1 MPIKLIATDLDGTLL
16 NDEKKVSPANIK
28 AFQSAYEQ
36 GINITIA
43 TGRMHF
49 AAAFFGKAIGA
60 NVPVISCNGAMI
72 RDINTDEPIFETYID
87 DVAVE
92 ELLAFFFEHN
102 IYCSWYIGTQKFAPY
117 FSWDMFSG
125 YHTVQGFNM
134 TEVGHNYK
142 PYTKKVTQVVI
153 RSNTKIPLELTQ
165 MLEERFKSFVKFQQ
179 NTGYTIDITPPDITK
194 AVGLKYLA
202 EYLHIQRENIM
213 TLGDGDNDVAML
225 GYAGTSAAMGNAIVP
240 AKKAATFITDTCNA
254 DGVAKAINKVL
265 NNNRPIN

>member
-1 MPIKLIATDLDGTLL
+1 
-16 NDEKKVSPANIK
+16 
-28 AFQSAYEQ
+28 
-36 GINITIA
+36 
-43 TGRMHF
+43 
-49 AAAFFGKAIGA
+49 
-60 NVPVISCNGAMI
+60 
-72 RDINTDEPIFETYID
+72 
-87 DVAVE
+87 
-92 ELLAFFFEHN
+92 
-102 IYCSWYIGTQKFAPY
+102 
-117 FSWDMFSG
+117 
-125 YHTVQGFNM
+125 
-134 TEVGHNYK
+134 
-142 PYTKKVTQVVI
+142 
-153 RSNTKIPLELTQ
+153 